1 MHKVAAIAV
10 PMAAMAVLALSGGE
24 AMAGGGSSGTWP
36 SGLPLPT
43 HPGRLVAQSSDT
55 PWSGPPTR
63 CSSSSASSTN
73 RYVTQKDCARRLA
86 VNKPRD
92 YLCRNRATGKTDEIV
107 FTFAALDPTA
117 RHPARSQQRL
127 LLPGLSRR

>member
-24 AMAGGGSSGTWP
+24 ALAGGSSGTWP
-36 SGLPLPT
+36 SSLPLPT
-43 HPGRLVAQSSDT
+43 HPGRMVAQSSDT
-55 PWSGPPTR
+55 AVVR
-63 CSSSSASSTN
+63 STDTVAVVQRKLDN
-73 RYVTQKDCARRLA
+73 RYVARKGCTRRLA

-117 RHPARSQQRL
+117 RHPARSQSNAYYFR
-127 LLPGLSRR
+127 G